1 MITLSRLRPGH
12 GSLDES
18 ARPIL
23 AFRLVVALRCRLDSP
38 RFGSRIGPW
47 AERGYR
53 HWLLLGL
60 EIAGL
65 DVAKPVIGPRSRKI
79 CPLLRQER
87 SAGRGRLDGTVRPTT
102 AICAHRGPDDID
114 LYPVGR
120 RRIVLSSLVC
130 PPPVDIGPRDASAI
144 SPDGGARVASHGYV
158 VVTFPRQTRTGPRK
172 ASSLWPCRTGRAARL

>member
-47 AERGYR
+47 DERGYR

-79 CPLLRQER
+79 CPLSRQQR
-87 SAGRGRLDGTVRPTT
+87 SSGRRRLDGTV
-102 AICAHRGPDDID
+102 
-114 LYPVGR
+114 
-120 RRIVLSSLVC
+120 C
-130 PPPVDIGPRDASAI
+130 PIPLKKSV
-144 SPDGGARVASHGYV
+144 
-158 VVTFPRQTRTGPRK
+158 FE
-172 ASSLWPCRTGRAARL
+172 